1 MDQSSLHRR
10 RSIEGRKQCQRKPSN
25 HKQIYSTLNRSAT
38 TSRAPTYWEHPLV
51 NHYIYAANPDH
62 AEAILTRAKIEVDV
76 ITPRRE
82 GFRRR
87 KRTLSRE
94 ELGTF
99 AIQLAERTKA
109 SDPIPKA
116 ILDIARSTTNRLLR
130 EALLDVYAEIKKESV
145 NLDQAFNIRADVFP
159 DAFRHIIRV
168 GTTKGDPS
176 DMLSKYGERQLL
188 TAENMAKVKGAL
200 IYPSVVL
207 SLATAINNITL
218 LSLLFRRW
226 PKCMRPFIDPTS
238 GASLPWLTQALLAFS
253 NFLVSLY
260 GLITVG
266 LLISGIVM
274 LIRWLRTD
282 TGKDWFQRKSLNW
295 PLIGKLIRE
304 FNAAHVIDLMAILAP
319 VLTPTEFLREASAAA
334 LNVVYRETLDAI
346 RESFRSGAL
355 DLTTAMTPYARLF
368 GDEFAAAVATG
379 EQTGRLAAQLGNY
392 ARLVDRRVQESTARL
407 SKTVEPLTLIIAGI
421 VIGLIVVAAY
431 WPLFSLVGD
440 LANKK

>member
-1 MDQSSLHRR
+1 MSTQTFQPQTKLLNAEHVRYDFQCTNILGASLV
-10 RSIEGRKQCQRKPSN
+10 K
-25 HKQIYSTLNRSAT
+25 
-38 TSRAPTYWEHPLV
+38 
-51 NHYIYAANPDH
+51 HYIYAATPDH
-62 AEAILTRAKIEVDV
+62 AEAILTRAKIEVDA
-76 ITPRRE
+76 ITPHRE
-82 GFRRR
+82 GLRRR
-87 KRTLSRE
+87 KRALSRE

-207 SLATAINNITL
+207 SLATAIVIVL
-218 LSLLFRRW
+218 AFWVIPSMERMYEAL
-226 PKCMRPFIDPTS
+226 IDPRS
-238 GASLPWLTQALLAFS
+238 GASLPWLTKALLTFS
-253 NFLVSLY
+253 NFLVSFY
-260 GLITVG
+260 GLITMG
-266 LLISGIVM
+266 LVVLGIVM
-274 LIRWLRTD
+274 LIRWFRTD
-282 TGKDWFQRKSLNW
+282 NGKDWFQRKSLNW

-334 LNVVYRETLDAI
+334 LNVVYRESLDAI

-379 EQTGRLAAQLGNY
+379 EQTGRLATQLGNY

-407 SKTVEPLTLIIAGI
+407 SKTVEPMTLIIAGI
-421 VIGLIVVAAY
+421 VIGLIVIAAY

>member
-1 MDQSSLHRR
+1 MSTQTFQPQPNQLDAEQVRFDYQGTNIFGASL
-10 RSIEGRKQCQRKPSN
+10 GKQ
-25 HKQIYSTLNRSAT
+25 
-38 TSRAPTYWEHPLV
+38 
-51 NHYIYAANPDH
+51 YIYAADADH
-62 AEAILTRAKIEVDV
+62 AEALLTRAKVDVDV
-76 ITPRRE
+76 ITQRRD

-87 KRTLSRE
+87 QRRLTRE
-94 ELGTF
+94 QLGTF

-116 ILDIARSTTNRLLR
+116 IQDIARSTNNRLLR
-130 EALLDVYAEIKKESV
+130 EALLDVYAEIRKESV
-145 NLDQAFNIRADVFP
+145 NLDQAFTIRPDVFP

-188 TAENMAKVKGAL
+188 TADNMAKVKGAL

-207 SLATAINNITL
+207 SLATLITFL
-218 LSLLFRRW
+218 LCWMVIPSMARMYEALL
-226 PKCMRPFIDPTS
+226 DPRS
-238 GASLPWLTQALLAFS
+238 GASLPWLTRALLAVS
-253 NFLVSLY
+253 NFLTSLY
-260 GLITVG
+260 GLITLA
-266 LLISGIVM
+266 LLISGIILFV
-274 LIRWLRTD
+274 RWLRTD
-282 TGKDWFQRKSLNW
+282 AGKDWFQRKILNW
-295 PLIGKLIRE
+295 PLIGNLIRE

-319 VLTPTEFLREASAAA
+319 VLTPTDFLREASAAA

-355 DLTTAMTPYARLF
+355 NLTDAMTPYARLF

-379 EQTGRLAAQLGNY
+379 EQTGRLATQLGNY

>member
-1 MDQSSLHRR
+1 MSTQTFQPDVNPLDAEQVCYDYQGTDIFGTSLV
-10 RSIEGRKQCQRKPSN
+10 KQ
-25 HKQIYSTLNRSAT
+25 
-38 TSRAPTYWEHPLV
+38 
-51 NHYIYAANPDH
+51 YIYAANPDQ
-62 AEAILTRAKIEVDV
+62 AGAILARAKIDVDA

-82 GFRRR
+82 GLRR
-87 KRTLSRE
+87 KKRRLSRE

-116 ILDIARSTTNRLLR
+116 ILDIARSTNNRLLR

-145 NLDQAFNIRADVFP
+145 NLDQAFNVRADLFP
-159 DAFRHIIRV
+159 DAFIHIIRV

-188 TAENMAKVKGAL
+188 TAENVSKVKGAL

-207 SLATAINNITL
+207 SLATALTIL
-218 LSLLFRRW
+218 LCFFVIPSMAHMYEALL
-226 PKCMRPFIDPTS
+226 DPTT
-238 GASLPWLTQALLAFS
+238 GASLPWLTRALLAFS

-260 GLITVG
+260 GLITLA
-266 LLISGIVM
+266 LLILGIV
-274 LIRWLRTD
+274 LFVRWLRTD
-282 TGKDWFQRKSLNW
+282 AGKDWFQRKSLNW

-319 VLTPTEFLREASAAA
+319 ILTPTEFLREASAAA

-379 EQTGRLAAQLGNY
+379 EKTGRLAAQLGNY

-407 SKTVEPLTLIIAGI
+407 SKTVEPMTLIIAGI

>member
-1 MDQSSLHRR
+1 MSTQTFQPDVNPLDAEQVCYDYQGTDIFGTSLV
-10 RSIEGRKQCQRKPSN
+10 KQ
-25 HKQIYSTLNRSAT
+25 
-38 TSRAPTYWEHPLV
+38 
-51 NHYIYAANPDH
+51 YIYAANPDQ
-62 AEAILTRAKIEVDV
+62 AGAILARAKIDVDA

-82 GFRRR
+82 GLRR
-87 KRTLSRE
+87 KKRRLSRE

-109 SDPIPKA
+109 SEPIPKA
-116 ILDIARSTTNRLLR
+116 ILDIARSTNNRLLR

-145 NLDQAFNIRADVFP
+145 NLDQAFNVRADLFP
-159 DAFRHIIRV
+159 DAFIHIIRV

-188 TAENMAKVKGAL
+188 TAENVSKVKGAL

-207 SLATAINNITL
+207 SLATALTIL
-218 LSLLFRRW
+218 LCFFVIPSMAHMYEALL
-226 PKCMRPFIDPTS
+226 DPTT
-238 GASLPWLTQALLAFS
+238 GASLPWLTRALLAFS

-260 GLITVG
+260 GLITLAV
-266 LLISGIVM
+266 LILGIV
-274 LIRWLRTD
+274 LLVRWLRTD
-282 TGKDWFQRKSLNW
+282 GGKDWFQRKSLNW

-379 EQTGRLAAQLGNY
+379 EKTGRLASQLGNY

-407 SKTVEPLTLIIAGI
+407 SKTVEPMTLIIAGI

>member
-1 MDQSSLHRR
+1 MSTQTIQPQANLLDAEQVRFQYQGTNIFGASLVR
-10 RSIEGRKQCQRKPSN
+10 Q
-25 HKQIYSTLNRSAT
+25 
-38 TSRAPTYWEHPLV
+38 
-51 NHYIYAANPDH
+51 YIYAANADQ
-62 AEAILTRAKIEVDV
+62 AEAILTRAKIDVDA
-76 ITPRRE
+76 ITPCRE
-82 GFRRR
+82 GFRR
-87 KRTLSRE
+87 KKKALTRE
-94 ELGTF
+94 QLGTF

-116 ILDIARSTTNRLLR
+116 IQDIARSSNNPLLR

-145 NLDQAFNIRADVFP
+145 NLDQAFNVRADVFP

-207 SLATAINNITL
+207 SLASILVLILCIWVLPNMQQMYEALIN
-218 LSLLFRRW
+218 
-226 PKCMRPFIDPTS
+226 PTS
-238 GASLPWLTQALLAFS
+238 GASLPWLTRGLLAFS
-253 NFLVSLY
+253 NFLASLY
-260 GLITVG
+260 GVITLA
-266 LLISGIVM
+266 LLIFGIV
-274 LIRWLRTD
+274 LIVRWLRTEA
-282 TGKDWFQRKSLNW
+282 GKDWFQRNSLNW
-295 PLIGKLIRE
+295 PLIGNLIRE

-334 LNVVYRETLDAI
+334 LNVVYRETIDAI

-355 DLTTAMTPYARLF
+355 NLTDAMTPYARLF

>member
-1 MDQSSLHRR
+1 M
-10 RSIEGRKQCQRKPSN
+10 
-25 HKQIYSTLNRSAT
+25 STQTVQPQTNLLDAEQVRYNFQGTNILGAS
-38 TSRAPTYWEHPLV
+38 LV
-51 NHYIYAANPDH
+51 NHYIYAATPDH
-62 AEAILTRAKIEVDV
+62 AEAILTRAKIEVDA
-76 ITPRRE
+76 ITPHRE
-82 GFRRR
+82 GLRRR
-87 KRTLSRE
+87 KRALSRD

-207 SLATAINNITL
+207 SLATAIVIV
-218 LSLLFRRW
+218 LSFWVIPQMERMYEAL
-226 PKCMRPFIDPTS
+226 IDPRS
-238 GASLPWLTQALLAFS
+238 GASLPWLTKALLAFS
-253 NFLVSLY
+253 NFLVSFY
-260 GLITVG
+260 GLITMG
-266 LLISGIVM
+266 LVVLAIVM

-282 TGKDWFQRKSLNW
+282 NGKDWFQRKSLNW

-334 LNVVYRETLDAI
+334 LNVVYRESLDAI

-355 DLTTAMTPYARLF
+355 DLTTAVTPYARLF

-379 EQTGRLAAQLGNY
+379 EQTGRLATQLGNY

-407 SKTVEPLTLIIAGI
+407 SKTVEPMTLIIAGI
-421 VIGLIVVAAY
+421 VIGLIVIAAY

>member
-1 MDQSSLHRR
+1 MSTQTFQPQTNLLDAEQVRYHFRGTNILGDSLV
-10 RSIEGRKQCQRKPSN
+10 K
-25 HKQIYSTLNRSAT
+25 
-38 TSRAPTYWEHPLV
+38 
-51 NHYIYAANPDH
+51 HYIYAATPDH
-62 AEAILTRAKIEVDV
+62 AEAILTRAKIEVDA
-76 ITPRRE
+76 ITPHRE
-82 GFRRR
+82 GFRRK
-87 KRTLSRE
+87 KRALSRE

-145 NLDQAFNIRADVFP
+145 NLDQAFNIRSDVFP

-207 SLATAINNITL
+207 SLATAIVIV
-218 LSLLFRRW
+218 LSFWVIPQMERMYEAL
-226 PKCMRPFIDPTS
+226 IDPRS
-238 GASLPWLTQALLAFS
+238 GASLPWLTKALLAFS
-253 NFLVSLY
+253 NFLVSFY
-260 GLITVG
+260 GLITLG
-266 LLISGIVM
+266 LVVLGIVM
-274 LIRWLRTD
+274 LIRWLRTEN
-282 TGKDWFQRKSLNW
+282 GKDWFQRKSLNW
-295 PLIGKLIRE
+295 PLIGNLIRE

-334 LNVVYRETLDAI
+334 LNVVYRESLDAI

-355 DLTTAMTPYARLF
+355 DLTTAVTPYARLF

-407 SKTVEPLTLIIAGI
+407 SKTVEPMTLIIAGI

>member
-1 MDQSSLHRR
+1 MSTQTFQPQTNLLDAEQVRYDFEGSNILGASLV
-10 RSIEGRKQCQRKPSN
+10 K
-25 HKQIYSTLNRSAT
+25 
-38 TSRAPTYWEHPLV
+38 
-51 NHYIYAANPDH
+51 HYIYAATPDH
-62 AEAILTRAKIEVDV
+62 AEAILTRAKIEVDA
-76 ITPRRE
+76 ITPHRE
-82 GFRRR
+82 GLRRR
-87 KRTLSRE
+87 KRALSRE

-207 SLATAINNITL
+207 SLATAIVIV
-218 LSLLFRRW
+218 LSFWVIPQMERMYEAL
-226 PKCMRPFIDPTS
+226 IDPRS
-238 GASLPWLTQALLAFS
+238 GASLPWLTKALLTFS
-253 NFLVSLY
+253 NFLVSFY
-260 GLITVG
+260 GLITMG
-266 LLISGIVM
+266 LVVLAIVM

-282 TGKDWFQRKSLNW
+282 NGKDWFQRKSLNW
-295 PLIGKLIRE
+295 PLIGNLIRE
-304 FNAAHVIDLMAILAP
+304 FNAAHVIDLMSILAP

-334 LNVVYRETLDAI
+334 LNVVYRESLDAI

-407 SKTVEPLTLIIAGI
+407 SKTVEPMTLIIAGI

>member
-1 MDQSSLHRR
+1 MSTQTFQPQTNLVDAEQVRYDFEGSNILGASLV
-10 RSIEGRKQCQRKPSN
+10 K
-25 HKQIYSTLNRSAT
+25 
-38 TSRAPTYWEHPLV
+38 
-51 NHYIYAANPDH
+51 HYIYAATPDH
-62 AEAILTRAKIEVDV
+62 AEAILTRAKIEVDA
-76 ITPRRE
+76 ITPHRE
-82 GFRRR
+82 GLRRR
-87 KRTLSRE
+87 KRALSRE

-207 SLATAINNITL
+207 SLATAIVIV
-218 LSLLFRRW
+218 LSFWVIPQMERMYEAL
-226 PKCMRPFIDPTS
+226 IDPRS
-238 GASLPWLTQALLAFS
+238 GASLPWLTKALLTFS
-253 NFLVSLY
+253 NFLVSFY
-260 GLITVG
+260 GLITMG
-266 LLISGIVM
+266 LVVLAIVM

-282 TGKDWFQRKSLNW
+282 NGKDWFQRKSLNW

-334 LNVVYRETLDAI
+334 LNVVYRESLDAI

-407 SKTVEPLTLIIAGI
+407 SKTVEPMTLIIAGI

-440 LANKK
+440 LANNK

>member
-1 MDQSSLHRR
+1 MSAQT
-10 RSIEGRKQCQRKPSN
+10 SN
-25 HKQIYSTLNRSAT
+25 HRQIHSTMNKSAT
-38 TSRAPTYWEHPLV
+38 DYRRHQHTWRFACQTLHIRCNPRPSRS
-51 NHYIYAANPDH
+51 NSS
-62 AEAILTRAKIEVDV
+62 RAKIDVDV

-87 KRTLSRE
+87 KKRLSRE

-116 ILDIARSTTNRLLR
+116 IQGIARSSNNRLLR
-130 EALLDVYAEIKKESV
+130 EALFEVYDVITKESV
-145 NLDQAFNIRADVFP
+145 NLDEAFAIRDDVFP

-176 DMLSKYGERQLL
+176 DMLSKYGARQLL

-207 SLATAINNITL
+207 SLATAITIILAYFVIPSMGHMYEAL
-218 LSLLFRRW
+218 L
-226 PKCMRPFIDPTS
+226 DPAS
-238 GASLPWLTQALLAFS
+238 GASLPWLTRALLAFS
-253 NFLVSLY
+253 NFLVSIY
-260 GLITVG
+260 GLITLA
-266 LLISGIVM
+266 LLIAAVV
-274 LIRWLRTD
+274 LIARWLRTD
-282 TGKDWFQRKSLNW
+282 NGKDWFQRKSLNW
-295 PLIGKLIRE
+295 PLIGNLIRE

-355 DLTTAMTPYARLF
+355 NLTDATTPYARLF

-379 EQTGRLAAQLGNY
+379 EQTGRLATQIGNY
-392 ARLVDRRVQESTARL
+392 ARLVDHRVQESTARL
-407 SKTVEPLTLIIAGI
+407 SKTVEPMTLIIAGI

>member
-1 MDQSSLHRR
+1 MSTQTFQPPANLLDAEQVRYDYQGTDILGVSPV
-10 RSIEGRKQCQRKPSN
+10 KQ
-25 HKQIYSTLNRSAT
+25 
-38 TSRAPTYWEHPLV
+38 
-51 NHYIYAANPDH
+51 YIYAANPEQ

-76 ITPRRE
+76 ITQRRE
-82 GFRRR
+82 GLRRR
-87 KRTLSRE
+87 KRALTRE

-116 ILDIARSTTNRLLR
+116 IQDIARSTNNRLLR

-188 TAENMAKVKGAL
+188 TAESMAKIKGAL

-207 SLATAINNITL
+207 SLATAITIL
-218 LSLLFRRW
+218 LAYFVIPSMGQMYEAL
-226 PKCMRPFIDPTS
+226 IDPTS
-238 GASLPWLTQALLAFS
+238 GASLPWLTQALLSFS

-260 GLITVG
+260 GLITLA
-266 LLISGIVM
+266 LLVSGIV
-274 LIRWLRTD
+274 LLVRWLRTD
-282 TGKDWFQRKSLNW
+282 SGKDWFQRKSLNW
-295 PLIGKLIRE
+295 PLIGTLIRE

-346 RESFRSGAL
+346 RESFRSSAL

-421 VIGLIVVAAY
+421 IIGLIVVAAY

>member
-1 MDQSSLHRR
+1 MSTQIFQPQPNLLDAEQICFNYEGTNILGTSLV
-10 RSIEGRKQCQRKPSN
+10 K
-25 HKQIYSTLNRSAT
+25 
-38 TSRAPTYWEHPLV
+38 
-51 NHYIYAANPDH
+51 HYIYAATADH
-62 AEAILTRAKIEVDV
+62 AEAILTRAKIDVEV
-76 ITPRRE
+76 ITPRHE

-87 KRTLSRE
+87 KKRLSRE
-94 ELGTF
+94 QLGTF

-109 SDPIPKA
+109 SEPIPKA
-116 ILDIARSTTNRLLR
+116 LQDIARSSNNRLLR
-130 EALLDVYAEIKKESV
+130 EALLDVYDEIKKESV
-145 NLDQAFNIRADVFP
+145 NLHQAFNIRADVFP

-207 SLATAINNITL
+207 SLATAITIILAYFVIPSMGHMYEAL
-218 LSLLFRRW
+218 L
-226 PKCMRPFIDPTS
+226 DPTS
-238 GASLPWLTQALLAFS
+238 GASLPWLTRALLAFS
-253 NFLVSLY
+253 NFLVSVY
-260 GLITVG
+260 GLITLA
-266 LLISGIVM
+266 LLITGIV
-274 LIRWLRTD
+274 LVTRWLRTD
-282 TGKDWFQRKSLNW
+282 NGKDWFQRKSLNW
-295 PLIGKLIRE
+295 PLIGNLIRE

-355 DLTTAMTPYARLF
+355 TLTDATTPYARLF

-379 EQTGRLAAQLGNY
+379 EKTGRLAAQLGSY
-392 ARLVDRRVQESTARL
+392 ARLIDRRVQESTARL
-407 SKTVEPLTLIIAGI
+407 SKTVEPMTLIIAGI

>member
-1 MDQSSLHRR
+1 MSTQTFQPQTNLLDAEQVRYDFEGSNILGASLA
-10 RSIEGRKQCQRKPSN
+10 K
-25 HKQIYSTLNRSAT
+25 
-38 TSRAPTYWEHPLV
+38 
-51 NHYIYAANPDH
+51 HYIYAATPDH
-62 AEAILTRAKIEVDV
+62 AEAILTRAKIEVDA
-76 ITPRRE
+76 ITPHRE
-82 GFRRR
+82 GLRRR
-87 KRTLSRE
+87 KRALSRE

-207 SLATAINNITL
+207 SLATAIVIV
-218 LSLLFRRW
+218 LSFWVIPQMERMYEAL
-226 PKCMRPFIDPTS
+226 IDPRS
-238 GASLPWLTQALLAFS
+238 GASLPWLTKALLTFS
-253 NFLVSLY
+253 NFLVSFY
-260 GLITVG
+260 GLITMG
-266 LLISGIVM
+266 LVVLAIVM

-282 TGKDWFQRKSLNW
+282 NGKDWFQRKSLNW

-334 LNVVYRETLDAI
+334 LNVVYRESLDAI

-407 SKTVEPLTLIIAGI
+407 SKTVEPMTLIIAGI

-440 LANKK
+440 LANNK

>member
-1 MDQSSLHRR
+1 MSTQTFQPPANLLDAEQVRYDYQGTNILGVSPV
-10 RSIEGRKQCQRKPSN
+10 KQ
-25 HKQIYSTLNRSAT
+25 
-38 TSRAPTYWEHPLV
+38 
-51 NHYIYAANPDH
+51 YIYAANPEQ

-76 ITPRRE
+76 ITQRRE
-82 GFRRR
+82 GLRRR
-87 KRTLSRE
+87 KRALTRE

-116 ILDIARSTTNRLLR
+116 IQDIARSTNNRLLR
-130 EALLDVYAEIKKESV
+130 QALLDVYAEIKKESV

-188 TAENMAKVKGAL
+188 TAESMAKVKGAL

-207 SLATAINNITL
+207 SLATAITIL
-218 LSLLFRRW
+218 LAYFVIPSMGQMYEAL
-226 PKCMRPFIDPTS
+226 IDPTS
-238 GASLPWLTQALLAFS
+238 GASLPWLTQALLSFS

-260 GLITVG
+260 GLITLA
-266 LLISGIVM
+266 LLVSGIV
-274 LIRWLRTD
+274 LLVRWLRTES
-282 TGKDWFQRKSLNW
+282 GKDWFQRKSLNW
-295 PLIGKLIRE
+295 PLIGTLIRE

>member
-1 MDQSSLHRR
+1 M
-10 RSIEGRKQCQRKPSN
+10 
-25 HKQIYSTLNRSAT
+25 STQTFQPQTNLLDAEQVRYNFQGTNILGAS
-38 TSRAPTYWEHPLV
+38 LV
-51 NHYIYAANPDH
+51 NHYIYAATPDH
-62 AEAILTRAKIEVDV
+62 AEAILTRAKIEVDA
-76 ITPRRE
+76 ITPHRE
-82 GFRRR
+82 GLRRR
-87 KRTLSRE
+87 KRALSRE

-130 EALLDVYAEIKKESV
+130 EALLDVHASIKKESV

-207 SLATAINNITL
+207 SLATAIVIVL
-218 LSLLFRRW
+218 AFWVIPSMERMYEAL
-226 PKCMRPFIDPTS
+226 IDPRS
-238 GASLPWLTQALLAFS
+238 GASLPWLTKALLTFS
-253 NFLVSLY
+253 NFLVSFY
-260 GLITVG
+260 GLITMG
-266 LLISGIVM
+266 LVVLGIVM
-274 LIRWLRTD
+274 LIRWFRTD
-282 TGKDWFQRKSLNW
+282 NGKDWFQRKSLNW

-334 LNVVYRETLDAI
+334 LNVVYRESLDAI

-379 EQTGRLAAQLGNY
+379 EQTGRLATQLGNY

-407 SKTVEPLTLIIAGI
+407 SKTVEPMTLIIAGI
-421 VIGLIVVAAY
+421 VIGLIVIAAY